1 MKNNEQQHAKISAFM
16 WTREFICER
25 LQKIQRSQH
34 HWEWLFKQPG
44 DQGHYAAF
52 NGLVLL
58 VGVLFPQWPLLAA
71 MYSYP

>member
-1 MKNNEQQHAKISAFM
+1 MNNNEQQHAKTSAFIR
-16 WTREFICER
+16 TREFTCER
-25 LQKIQRSQH
+25 LQKIQRFQH

-58 VGVLFPQWPLLAA
+58 VGGTVPSMTAPGR
-71 MYSYP
+71 